1 MMTYDDSLLAFG
13 DLSFWHSLL
22 LMFSVGWGLGAL
34 AGVGVGVGV
43 VQKDINSCCGA
54 RLVQELELG
63 SLLLFFF
70 CVSDIGLD

>member
-1 MMTYDDSLLAFG
+1 MMIPFWLLATSRFG
-13 DLSFWHSLL
+13 ILFCCCILL
-22 LMFSVGWGLGAL
+22 VGVWGLSGCRCRCC
-34 AGVGVGVGV
+34 V

-70 CVSDIGLD
+70 CVIDIGLD